1 MSSSLIILDL
11 NGNYISGSIPSSL
24 GYLSKFSFVSLFNN
38 SLTARIPPSLG
49 NLSSLQHLDL
59 YRNQLEGSMPE
70 EIGNHPSLEY
80 LQVSGNKLSGELPA
94 SLFNLSSAY
103 AFGVVGNNFEG
114 MIPTTFGN
122 TLPNLVGLLIGLNQ
136 FKGPIPASLPNAS
149 KLYIIDMSNNKFNG
163 IIPSGLGRLRGL
175 SVVKLEYNQLESNDH
190 SSWQFLDALT
200 NSSHLKIL
208 SLLDNKLSG
217 TLPQSIAN
225 LSTTVQ
231 WVTFFNQISGSIPSG
246 IGNLINLITLTLGS
260 NLLTGAI
267 PESIGKLA
275 RLELLNLNHNM
286 LTKTLPSS
294 IGNLTQLEYL
304 RLENNG
310 FEGPIPPSI
319 GNLNSLAKLIIHEN
333 NLNGNI
339 PKEVF
344 GLPSILILSL
354 AFNSLTGPIPSEIAG
369 WKYLRELY
377 FLENSLFGEIPSSM
391 SACVRLEV
399 LDLSSNFIQG
409 TIPPSMGD
417 LKGLIR
423 LDLSK
428 NYLTGKIPEAL
439 GMLRSLEYLNFSFN
453 RLVGEVP
460 REGIFRNTT
469 ATSLQG
475 NYGLCGGVLD
485 LHLPA
490 CPHISSSEKRRK
502 LRLPL
507 LAILLPSMVVF
518 SLILF
523 SILYFICKRTNLI
536 KNSSNL
542 KIMEDVYPKV
552 SYAELV
558 RATDGFSPANL
569 LGIGQYGYV
578 YKGSLDNYGYTTVAV
593 KIFNLQQRGASEAF
607 VAECET
613 LRRIRHRNLVKIL
626 TCCVGID
633 SKGNDFL
640 AIIFEFMSNG
650 NLDAWLHTEEMEHL
664 DLTKRLNIAIDIANA
679 LCYLHHECETPI
691 IHCDLKP
698 SNVLLDGDMVAHVG
712 DFGFAKLLHR
722 VVSNP
727 LSDSDPSS
735 PVIKGSIGYAA
746 PEYGLGSQVSTT
758 GDVYSYGILLLE
770 LFTGRRPVDKIF
782 KDGLNLHNFV
792 EMATPDRIM
801 EVIDPNLQRQFK
813 DEAENEIQSRRATY
827 ECLISILQ
835 LGLACSK
842 ESVRERISMTNA
854 TVELHSIR
862 DAYFEVGF

>member
-1 MSSSLIILDL
+1 MLGLDYHFAAEILHAHQINVLDKIGRIHL
-11 NGNYISGSIPSSL
+11 LPSIHGSIPSSL
-24 GYLSKFSFVSLFNN
+24 GYLSKLSFVSLFNN
-38 SLTARIPPSLG
+38 SLTGRIPPSLG

-80 LQVSGNKLSGELPA
+80 LQVPGNKLSGELPA
-94 SLFNLSSAY
+94 SLFNLS
-103 AFGVVGNNFEG
+103 E
-114 MIPTTFGN
+114 TC
-122 TLPNLVGLLIGLNQ
+122 
-136 FKGPIPASLPNAS
+136 KGPIPASLPNAS

-175 SVVKLEYNQLESNDH
+175 SVVKLEYNQLEANDH

-200 NSSHLKIL
+200 NCSHLKIL

-231 WVTFFNQISGSIPSG
+231 WVTFNFNQISGSIPSG
-246 IGNLINLITLTLGS
+246 IGNLVNLITLTLGS

-377 FLENSLFGEIPSSM
+377 FHENSLFGEIPISM

-423 LDLSK
+423 QDLSK

-507 LAILLPSMVVF
+507 LAILLPSMKEGFYFVYQRRKFQGVGLEETTHQEDGNRIRNRF
-518 SLILF
+518 FLF
-523 SILYFICKRTNLI
+523 SHSLPMLEMMAIVVKDVEGTIGVEYRLEDLNHIMYHCKFSKEVFAALRSWGFQLQCLQVDSRLEKEKVFDFTQADTLF
-536 KNSSNL
+536 L
-542 KIMEDVYPKV
+542 KAVYQIWINRNKKKHCDGPVTPKMV
-552 SYAELV
+552 A
-558 RATDGFSPANL
+558 ANVL
-569 LGIGQYGYV
+569 A
-578 YKGSLDNYGYTTVAV
+578 N
-593 KIFNLQQRGASEAF
+593 FNL
-607 VAECET
+607 V
-613 LRRIRHRNLVKIL
+613 N
-626 TCCVGID
+626 
-633 SKGNDFL
+633 
-640 AIIFEFMSNG
+640 
-650 NLDAWLHTEEMEHL
+650 
-664 DLTKRLNIAIDIANA
+664 
-679 LCYLHHECETPI
+679 
-691 IHCDLKP
+691 
-698 SNVLLDGDMVAHVG
+698 
-712 DFGFAKLLHR
+712 
-722 VVSNP
+722 
-727 LSDSDPSS
+727 
-735 PVIKGSIGYAA
+735 
-746 PEYGLGSQVSTT
+746 
-758 GDVYSYGILLLE
+758 
-770 LFTGRRPVDKIF
+770 
-782 KDGLNLHNFV
+782 
-792 EMATPDRIM
+792 
-801 EVIDPNLQRQFK
+801 
-813 DEAENEIQSRRATY
+813 
-827 ECLISILQ
+827 ISILWKQ
-835 LGLACSK
+835 WETNWLYPIEISWCPPPSNWLKINFDGAYQIPYRAGLGI
-842 ESVRERISMTNA
+842 V
-854 TVELHSIR
+854 VR
-862 DAYFEVGF
+862 DAKGNLLVAAGKNILHWDVNFIELQSIALLKEVMNEELLGALGIIIEGDNQKGDADIVQDDVNRIF